1 MKKKIM
7 TATILITAIVL
18 ICILSQACYANGID
32 FSGLQNIYNNS
43 GDEAYQSIG
52 GKIIGTV
59 QFICYGAAVIII
71 ILKGVKLMNAAPEAK
86 ADAKK
91 EMISYTIG
99 AVLLFAVGTILKLV
113 ADIATK
119 AF

>member
-7 TATILITAIVL
+7 TATILIIARQLFTIPL
-18 ICILSQACYANGID
+18 QAA
-32 FSGLQNIYNNS
+32 
-43 GDEAYQSIG
+43 IG

-59 QFICYGAAVIII
+59 QFVCYGAAVIII

-99 AVLLFAVGTILKLV
+99 AVLLFAVGSIIKLV

>member
-1 MKKKIM
+1 M
-7 TATILITAIVL
+7 LW
-18 ICILSQACYANGID
+18 SSSD
-32 FSGLQNIYNNS
+32 YNN
-43 GDEAYQSIG
+43 
-52 GKIIGTV
+52 
-59 QFICYGAAVIII
+59 
-71 ILKGVKLMNAAPEAK
+71 LKRSKANDAAPEAK

-99 AVLLFAVGTILKLV
+99 AVLLFAVGSIIKLV

>member
-7 TATILITAIVL
+7 TATILIIAIAL

-91 EMISYTIG
+91 RDDKLYNRSSITICSRIYNKISSWYCN
-99 AVLLFAVGTILKLV
+99 
-113 ADIATK
+113 
-119 AF
+119 

>member
-7 TATILITAIVL
+7 TVTILIISIAL
-18 ICILSQACYANGID
+18 ICMLSQACYANGMD

-59 QFICYGAAVIII
+59 QFLCYGAAMII
-71 ILKGVKLMNAAPEAK
+71 ILVKGVKLMSAAPEAK

-99 AVLLFAVGTILKLV
+99 AVLLFAVGSIIKLV
-113 ADIATK
+113 ANIATK